1 MGNFKRDGLY
11 VNSLRYRNYAFTERY
26 LIGGKCIVAYNPDNV
41 SKVWLYENGKYTP
54 FEIIESF
61 FTDMDIEEV
70 QSIREKK
77 RKAERSVEYI
87 ALQGSIDLSRDIE
100 RIAST
105 ILTPKVDVTN
115 VRKHRKVEIN
125 KGDINNG

>member
-1 MGNFKRDGLY
+1 M
-11 VNSLRYRNYAFTERY
+11 
-26 LIGGKCIVAYNPDNV
+26 
-41 SKVWLYENGKYTP
+41 SKVWLYENGVYTP

-77 RKAERSVEYI
+77 KKAERSVEYI

-105 ILTPKVDVTN
+105 ILTQKVDVAN
-115 VRKHRKVEIN
+115 VRKHRKVELN
-125 KGDINNG
+125 KGDDNNG

>member
-1 MGNFKRDGLY
+1 M
-11 VNSLRYRNYAFTERY
+11 
-26 LIGGKCIVAYNPDNV
+26 